1 MREAESLS
9 DNASVI
15 EKPTIEITVNGE
27 AYQLAGDST
36 VVDLVDALKLAS
48 ERLAIELNLSI
59 LPRAAW
65 SETKLKDGD
74 RIEIVHFVG
83 GGWYLLLLSRWG
95 GAGICSLLNLGNNSS
110 HVAR

>member
-1 MREAESLS
+1 LS
-9 DNASVI
+9 DNTGMI
-15 EKPTIEITVNGE
+15 ELPTIEITVNGD
-27 AYQLAGDST
+27 AYHIGGDST
-36 VVDLVDALKLAS
+36 VIDLVNTLKLAS

-83 GGWYLLLLSRWG
+83 GGEIHHKSHKRDKNHTLCLLS
-95 GAGICSLLNLGNNSS
+95 LL
-110 HVAR
+110 